1 MKRFKYVLLGD
12 TFCGKSSLI
21 LRYTSKKFEHTSYST
36 IGCSFFSKTEN
47 INNIDYGLD
56 IWDTAGQERYRTL
69 LPMYYRDANVI
80 FICIDITNKENII
93 ENIQYWIDE
102 LGKYISLNRIIYI
115 VGTKSD
121 LVSIDE
127 IDIFIQNI
135 KKNFNLDLI
144 ITSSKSNLNVE
155 NTFKTS
161 LIKTIEKYKNNQKEQ
176 NMETFEIN
184 ETNMI
189 IDKNRYFLNWCSI
202 L

>member
-127 IDIFIQNI
+127 IDIFIKNI

-161 LIKTIEKYKNNQKEQ
+161 LIKIIEKYKNNQKEQ

>member
-127 IDIFIQNI
+127 IDIFIKNI